1 MHETPLYHQGSV
13 LTEENIPVIAS
24 EYDLPLDV
32 VLEVISKR
40 RRLDID
46 INVEDY
52 PESIQDRLSDFLYEV
67 TSESSIVKN
76 EIVESAAI
84 QLMGAM
90 SNDDSFIIT
99 PDGVCTINP
108 NKPPEL
114 VHAYQVVSN
123 VLKLRD
129 LGGVV
134 DEKSAWMLGSIISSL
149 RNHFGEE
156 FDPSQVVELTEKSY
170 NTIYTAEKVYEAYK
184 DKRFNLPYSHHKEAF
199 FIKIP
204 KESQDLLLRKAETFG
219 LGPKHIRNLGSIIKK
234 MEDDQVVRNIR
245 SKNQAED
252 LIQAH
257 KENKVRYIIFNEDQW
272 FELMGNASSIP
283 TGRLVIDLKNL
294 TVRKDN
300 GQPIEIKPLRKSK

>member
-1 MHETPLYHQGSV
+1 MQETPLYHQGSV
-13 LTEENIPVIAS
+13 LTEENIPILAE

-32 VLEVISKR
+32 VLEVTSKVR
-40 RRLDID
+40 ID
-46 INVEDY
+46 FEVNVEDY
-52 PESIQDRLSDFLYEV
+52 PESIQERLSDFLHNV
-67 TSESSIVKN
+67 TNHSTVVKN
-76 EIVESAAI
+76 EVVESAAI

-134 DEKSAWMLGSIISSL
+134 DEKSSWMLGSIISSL
-149 RNHFGEE
+149 RNHFGES
-156 FDPSQVVELTEKSY
+156 FDPSQVAELTEKSY

-204 KESQDLLLRKAETFG
+204 KESQDLLLKKAETFG
-219 LGPKHIRNLGSIIKK
+219 LGPKHIRHLGSIIKK

-245 SKNQAED
+245 SKSQAED
-252 LIQAH
+252 LIKANQ
-257 KENKVRYIIFNEDQW
+257 ENKVRYIIFNDDEW

-300 GQPIEIKPLRKSK
+300 GQPVEIKPLRKSK

>member
-1 MHETPLYHQGSV
+1 MNETLLYHQGSV
-13 LTEENIPVIAS
+13 LTEEKIKVIS
-24 EYDLPLDV
+24 TEYDLPLDV
-32 VLEVISKR
+32 IL
-40 RRLDID
+40 
-46 INVEDY
+46 
-52 PESIQDRLSDFLYEV
+52 EV
-67 TSESSIVKN
+67 TSKIKMDIEIDIEEYPENIQEQLSNFLCEVTTESSVIKN
-76 EIVESAAI
+76 EIVENAAI

-134 DEKSAWMLGSIISSL
+134 DEKSSWMLGSIISSL
-149 RNHFGEE
+149 RNYFGEE
-156 FDPSQVVELTEKSY
+156 FDPSQVAEMTEKSY

-184 DKRFNLPYSHHKEAF
+184 HKRFNLPYSHHKEAF

-245 SKNQAED
+245 SKAQAED
-252 LIQAH
+252 LILAH
-257 KENKVRYIIFNEDQW
+257 KENKVRYIVFNGDEWQ
-272 FELMGNASSIP
+272 EILGSASSIP
-283 TGRLVIDLKNL
+283 VGRLVIDLKNL

-300 GQPIEIKPLRKSK
+300 GQPIDIKPIRKSK